1 MQHSFSCRRQTRVIL
16 KDHHHNPMRLS
27 LEDMYVIPPKCHWI
41 LTPCVVQTDG
51 VAGSGVEAYDYT
63 PYFYFIMAV
72 IVVAHLQFTLLA
84 KPNLKRAAADHS
96 SGQTKP

>member
-1 MQHSFSCRRQTRVIL
+1 
-16 KDHHHNPMRLS
+16 
-27 LEDMYVIPPKCHWI
+27 
-41 LTPCVVQTDG
+41 
-51 VAGSGVEAYDYT
+51 VEAYDYT

-96 SGQTKP
+96 SSQTKP